1 MTRTCADGRRA
12 LAVCSASLAALGFTS
27 LPAPTQAQ
35 ATPARSDTM
44 LEEVIVTAQKRE
56 QNLQDVG
63 VSVTAISGDALRR
76 ASMVSSSDIMQH
88 VPNLSIGTPVGD
100 GNNPAITLRGVGLN
114 DFGDNN
120 EGPVAVYID
129 DVYQASM
136 AGQTFQLFDM
146 DRIEVLRGPQ
156 GTLYGRNTTGGLVN
170 FISTRPSRDEKGYAS
185 LSYGRFNSVQAEAAL
200 GGPLTESVQAR
211 VSLAYNGHDGIV
223 QNKNPAN
230 PVNPQNANS
239 VAARLQ
245 VMFEPTDEWS
255 VLLNA
260 HGVRNHSRAAAY
272 KFGASVNRSDGLS
285 YALPA
290 TEDAYGTCPGCSAFG
305 YKDTTTS
312 DYSGS
317 YDTVG
322 PLMIDTFGSS
332 VNAQWTRGTLSFVSI
347 TGYEHLKKR
356 YVEDSDMSPD
366 PATVLTLAPVNRQF
380 TQELRLSQTGDA
392 LTWVGGAYFFG
403 QDVDIANRLD
413 LSGIGF
419 VNLDSHAHQRTRSWS
434 GFGQLE
440 FKLNEKLTAIVGLR
454 YTHDD
459 KRYSYLNRDDSG
471 IIPGDAFDFSP
482 ATVGDLARKSEGHVA
497 FKTELDWR
505 PTEGTLVYGGVARG
519 QKGGGFNLGFYD
531 TTGTFA
537 NDTNAVIPYDNEELT
552 SYEAGVKTTV
562 ADGRFR
568 INASVFYYDYKNFQV
583 LAFRQQSQVIS
594 NANAKIMGYELEL
607 TARPAADLHVTLGI
621 GGLPTATAEN
631 ILNPANGDI
640 RDRRMVLAPKLTVN
654 LSADYEW
661 HLSQGVLGVYAD
673 AVRKSAHNFDIQN
686 HPVTAEAAYTVVN
699 ARLAYRM
706 QDGRYEVA
714 AFCKNLTGERYRTYV
729 YNLTDVGGYVQQAFG
744 SPRWCGVSGMVKF

>member
-1 MTRTCADGRRA
+1 MTRSCAVTMEARF
-12 LAVCSASLAALGFTS
+12 VCAASLAALVLAS
-27 LPAPTQAQ
+27 LPTPVHAQ
-35 ATPARSDTM
+35 AAAARSDTG

-63 VSVTAISGDALRR
+63 VSVTAISGEALRR
-76 ASMVSSSDIMQH
+76 ASTVSSSEILRQ
-88 VPNLSIGTPVGD
+88 VPNLTIGTPVGD

-156 GTLYGRNTTGGLVN
+156 GTLYGRNTTGGLVH

-185 LSYGRFNSVQAEAAL
+185 LTYGRFNSVQAEAAL

-223 QNKNPAN
+223 QNHNPAN

-239 VAARLQ
+239 GAARLQ
-245 VMFEPTDEWS
+245 LMFEPTAEWS

-260 HGVRNHSRAAAY
+260 HGVRNHSRAPAY
-272 KFGASVNRSDGLS
+272 KFGASVNRADGLS
-285 YALPA
+285 YALPS

-322 PLMIDTFGSS
+322 PLIIDTFGGSA
-332 VNAQWTRGTLSFVSI
+332 NAQWTRGTLSFVSI

-366 PATVLTLAPVNRQF
+366 PATVLTLAPVNSQF
-380 TQELRLSQTGDA
+380 TQELRLSQTSGA
-392 LTWVGGAYFFG
+392 LTWVGGAYYFG
-403 QDVDIANRLD
+403 QDVDVANRLD

-419 VNLDSHAHQRTRSWS
+419 VNLDSRAQQRTHSWS

-440 FKLNEKLTAIVGLR
+440 FKLNTKLTAIAGLR
-454 YTHDD
+454 YTHDN
-459 KRYSYLNRDDSG
+459 KTYSYLDRDDSG
-471 IIPGDAFDFSP
+471 IIPGVAFDFSP
-482 ATVGDLARKSEGHVA
+482 ATAGDLARKSEGHVA

-505 PTEGTLVYGGVARG
+505 PVEGTLVYGGVSRG

-531 TTGTFA
+531 TTGTFG

-552 SYEAGVKTTV
+552 SYEAGVKMTV
-562 ADGRFR
+562 ADGKLR
-568 INASVFYYDYKNFQV
+568 INASAFYYDYKNFQV
-583 LAFRQQSQVIS
+583 LSFRQQSQVIS
-594 NANAKIMGYELEL
+594 NANAKITGYELEV
-607 TARPAADLHVTLGI
+607 TARPVANLHVTLGV

-654 LSADYEW
+654 LAADYEW
-661 HLSQGVLGVYAD
+661 QLSQGVLGVYAD

-686 HPVTAEAAYTVVN
+686 HPVTAEAAYTVAS
-699 ARLAYRM
+699 ARLAYRT
-706 QDGRYEVA
+706 QSGRYEVA

-729 YNLTDVGGYVQQAFG
+729 YNLTDIGGYVQQIFG
-744 SPRWCGVSGMVKF
+744 LPRWCGASGMVKF